1 MIEVGKEIKVMD
13 PGKKLLH
20 VQKVPENKNDGSDAS
35 FAMFI
40 SDLTAIIN
48 FMGILSWITRK
59 P

>member
-1 MIEVGKEIKVMD
+1 MD
-13 PGKKLLH
+13 PERKLLH
-20 VQKVPENKNDGSDAS
+20 VQKVPENKNDVSNAS

>member
-1 MIEVGKEIKVMD
+1 MD